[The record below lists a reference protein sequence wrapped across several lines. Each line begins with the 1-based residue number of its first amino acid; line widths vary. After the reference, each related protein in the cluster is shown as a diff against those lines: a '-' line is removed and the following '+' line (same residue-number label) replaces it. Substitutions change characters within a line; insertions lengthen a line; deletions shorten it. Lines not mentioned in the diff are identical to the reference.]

1 MKRTPAEFIR
11 NFCVV
16 AHIDHG
22 KSTLADRMIEH
33 TGSLS
38 ARTMQQQVLDNMDI
52 ERERG
57 ITIKARAV
65 RMEYTAQD
73 GQDYIYNLIDTPGH
87 VDFNYEV
94 SRSLAA
100 CDGAILIV
108 DASQG
113 VEAQTLA
120 NAYLAIDAGL
130 EVLPVINKI
139 DLDSARPEEVRH
151 EIEEVIGLD
160 ASEAPLISAKEDI
173 NIDEVLEKIAQVLPP
188 PEGDADKPLRALV
201 FDSLYDAYLGVI
213 AHINIREGKLSMG
226 DEILLMHS
234 GKEFTVTSLGTFS
247 PTSMQPVETLYAGD
261 VGYVAASIKSV
272 SDTAPGDT
280 ITLAENPASEPLPGY
295 KPVSQMVFC
304 GMYPV
309 DGADYPDL
317 RDALERLQLNDA
329 ALSFEPET
337 STALGFGFR
346 CGFLGLLHY
355 EIIQERL
362 EREFDLDIIS
372 TAPSVAYKLNMVDG
386 TTMMLENPTNMPPP
400 ERIAS
405 IEEPVVAASIMT
417 PKDYIG
423 NIMELCYNYRGQY
436 VNTEY
441 VDEYRVNLHFDMP
454 LNEIIYDFFDALK
467 SSSRGYASLDY

>member
-173 NIDEVLEKIAQVLPP
+173 NIDEVLEKIAQVLPSP
-188 PEGDADKPLRALV
+188 AGDADKPLRALV

-280 ITLAENPASEPLPGY
+280 ITLAEDPASEPLPGY

-304 GMYPV
+304 GMYP
-309 DGADYPDL
+309 
-317 RDALERLQLNDA
+317 
-329 ALSFEPET
+329 
-337 STALGFGFR
+337 
-346 CGFLGLLHY
+346 
-355 EIIQERL
+355 
-362 EREFDLDIIS
+362 
-372 TAPSVAYKLNMVDG
+372 
-386 TTMMLENPTNMPPP
+386 
-400 ERIAS
+400 
-405 IEEPVVAASIMT
+405 
-417 PKDYIG
+417 
-423 NIMELCYNYRGQY
+423 
-436 VNTEY
+436 
-441 VDEYRVNLHFDMP
+441 
-454 LNEIIYDFFDALK
+454 
-467 SSSRGYASLDY
+467 